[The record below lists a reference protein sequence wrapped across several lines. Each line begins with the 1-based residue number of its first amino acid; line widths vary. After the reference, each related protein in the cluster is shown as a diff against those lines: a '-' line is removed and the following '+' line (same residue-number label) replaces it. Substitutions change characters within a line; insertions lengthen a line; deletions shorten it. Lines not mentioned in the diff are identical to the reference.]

1 VRVGIAN
8 IDVATAGGWDRTEP
22 VRVGGHEATEVGVV
36 SSAPPRE
43 VWLQSYL
50 SLNRDD
56 LRLTVPRVDQQ
67 SQVKLAPFVGARSS
81 DWRPPVTDD
90 IVIDDLDAGFS
101 VESDGEASGMRL
113 AGGLGIFVAA
123 PELDQ
128 GLPEFTAVIQN
139 ASPGE
144 WSRLAAPLGWGKYRR
159 TVAAVGSG
167 SGTRRAIFTAR
178 LPHAGRWRLAYHLPA
193 GVLTALG
200 RYDLTLHANGET
212 RVIEFDGAKSGCQP
226 LVADDGGVESISLQ
240 QRSSDDCSART
251 QRRIRRAD
259 RGGTA
264 RVTNRN
270 AEIPENSQKYNEPRG
285 LQYRS

>member
-1 VRVGIAN
+1 
-8 IDVATAGGWDRTEP
+8 
-22 VRVGGHEATEVGVV
+22 
-36 SSAPPRE
+36 
-43 VWLQSYL
+43 
-50 SLNRDD
+50 
-56 LRLTVPRVDQQ
+56 
-67 SQVKLAPFVGARSS
+67 VKLAPFVGARSS

-212 RVIEFDGAKSGCQP
+212 RVIEFDGASAESGWNALGEFDLPAGEARVQVSDQSSGR
-226 LVADDGGVESISLQ
+226 LVVAD
-240 QRSSDDCSART
+240 A
-251 QRRIRRAD
+251 IRWRPV
-259 RGGTA
+259 R
-264 RVTNRN
+264 
-270 AEIPENSQKYNEPRG
+270 
-285 LQYRS
+285 